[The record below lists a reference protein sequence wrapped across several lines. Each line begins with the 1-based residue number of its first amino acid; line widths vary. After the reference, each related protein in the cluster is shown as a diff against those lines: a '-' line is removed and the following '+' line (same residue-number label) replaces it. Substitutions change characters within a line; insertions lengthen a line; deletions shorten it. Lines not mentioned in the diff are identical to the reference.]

1 MELIS
6 KDFGASAAD
15 SSVYHRGPLFYAVD
29 IIGLT
34 FFVSLS
40 VLGVVNIV
48 KFR

>member
-1 MELIS
+1 MELNS
-6 KDFGASAAD
+6 KDFGSPAAE
-15 SSVYHRGPLFYAVD
+15 SSIDHRGPLFYAVD